1 MWKKFINW
9 FELMGTMRAA
19 SELARQGF
27 HQEAKS
33 LMCGIKTQERA
44 QFIHGVIVA
53 FLIFMLVA
61 NENAGRGI
69 IKDKR
74 NRVTDMTF
82 ILNS

>member
-44 QFIHGVIVA
+44 
-53 FLIFMLVA
+53 
-61 NENAGRGI
+61 
-69 IKDKR
+69 
-74 NRVTDMTF
+74 
-82 ILNS
+82 